1 MKLTCDRSALVDK
14 LAILARGVSTRSA
27 LPVLSGVL
35 LQASEGHLDLFSTDM
50 ELSIKASLATA
61 IAIEREGE
69 IVVPARLF
77 TDVVRNLPGGEVVI
91 EAAEAAVKV
100 TAGRAEFALNAWS
113 ASDFPQTSTFDT
125 SGAFAMGRDPFVET
139 LTKVGRAASRDET
152 RPILTGVL
160 MTILGD
166 TLKMVATDSY
176 RLAVKETKLEKALET
191 EVQAIVPVRALG
203 EVARLAASMGE
214 GDIEIA
220 ISENQA
226 LFKLGDPHVAGRV
239 AELEERLVLADR
251 DFDVALAHR
260 HRQAGNLTQGPHRH
274 DGLDLGLQG
283 LLELRLFDGQPI
295 AVGGHHL
302 QRVAEDGHEHAG
314 EDRPRLVAGGGAAHF
329 GQRLDERISAHRE
342 RLARVE
348 RGGLRKVARRPG
360 VESELGAAGGDLD
373 GGFAGFDDDF
383 SSGKVADHIRE
394 QAGGYDDLAFA
405 FDGDGG
411 GKAGF
416 DGELHVGGEQV
427 QTALG
432 RLEQDAREHRQRA
445 PRGHAAGEDREFVD
459 QRRAITREL
468 HPDSL

>member
-203 EVARLAASMGE
+203 EVARLAVSMGE
-214 GDIEIA
+214 GDIEVA

-226 LFKLGDPHVAGRV
+226 LFKLGDPVGDVWVASRLIDGQFPNYKQLLPDSFDHEVTLAKDEFMAAARRV
-239 AELEERLVLADR
+239 SLLAQKSAPLRLSFGEHKLTMKA
-251 DFDVALAHR
+251 
-260 HRQAGNLTQGPHRH
+260 LTQDVGQAEESLDVEFGGEAFEIGFSPAYLI
-274 DGLDLGLQG
+274 DGIDAIDDASV
-283 LLELRLFDGQPI
+283 LLRFTSPL
-295 AVGGHHL
+295 
-302 QRVAEDGHEHAG
+302 
-314 EDRPRLVAGGGAAHF
+314 
-329 GQRLDERISAHRE
+329 
-342 RLARVE
+342 
-348 RGGLRKVARRPG
+348 RPG
-360 VESELGAAGGDLD
+360 LVSGSD
-373 GGFAGFDDDF
+373 GGF
-383 SSGKVADHIRE
+383 VYLIMPIR
-394 QAGGYDDLAFA
+394 L
-405 FDGDGG
+405 
-411 GKAGF
+411 
-416 DGELHVGGEQV
+416 
-427 QTALG
+427 
-432 RLEQDAREHRQRA
+432 
-445 PRGHAAGEDREFVD
+445 
-459 QRRAITREL
+459 
-468 HPDSL
+468 SN